1 MQDYHKL
8 KVWEKSHVLAMDV
21 HRIAG
26 GFPRVDG
33 VALTGQLRRAVLSI
47 PANIAEGAAKPGNAE
62 FRRFLHIAL
71 ASAAETDY
79 HLLAARDL
87 GLLELATYEDLSAR
101 TIEVRRMLGGLIK
114 KVSGTPDAGTKPEGT
129 KPEGTKPESGTQRPI
144 TQH

>member
-8 KVWEKSHVLAMDV
+8 KVWEKSHALAIDV

-26 GFPRVDG
+26 SFPRVEG

-47 PANIAEGAAKPGNAE
+47 PANIAEGATKPGNAE

-87 GLLELATYEDLSAR
+87 GLLEPAIYEELCAR
-101 TIEVRRMLGGLIK
+101 TTEVRRMLGGLIK
-114 KVSGTPDAGTKPEGT
+114 KVSAKARTTPEPQPAA
-129 KPEGTKPESGTQRPI
+129 PI
-144 TQH
+144 TDH

>member
-8 KVWEKSHVLAMDV
+8 NVWAKSHSLAMDV

-26 GFPRVDG
+26 TFPRVEG
-33 VALTGQLRRAVLSI
+33 VALTAQLRRAVLSI
-47 PANIAEGAAKPGNAE
+47 PANIAEGAARPGNAE

-87 GLLELATYEDLSAR
+87 GLLEPATYEVLCQR
-101 TIEVRRMLGGLIK
+101 TTEVRRMLGGLIK
-114 KVSGTPDAGTKPEGT
+114 KVGTKPGARPD
-129 KPEGTKPESGTQRPI
+129 PEPAPTTD
-144 TQH
+144 H

>member
-8 KVWEKSHVLAMDV
+8 KVWEKSHALAIDV

-26 GFPRVDG
+26 SFPRVEG

-47 PANIAEGAAKPGNAE
+47 PANIAEGAANPGNAE

-87 GLLELATYEDLSAR
+87 GLLEPAIYEELCVR
-101 TIEVRRMLGGLIK
+101 TTEVRRMLGGLIK
-114 KVSGTPDAGTKPEGT
+114 KVAAKTRTTPEPE
-129 KPEGTKPESGTQRPI
+129 P
-144 TQH
+144 H